1 MKILFL
7 TDNFPP
13 ERNAPATRTHEH
25 ASEWVRRGNQVTV
38 ITTAPNFPEGKTFD
52 GYRNAWHTAESIDG
66 IRVIRVKSYI
76 AANEGM
82 LKRVLDYVSFM
93 VTGGIAALIHPRP
106 DLIVTTSP
114 QFFCAMAGWAVTRL
128 RRLPWVFEL
137 RDLWPASIVAVGAMR
152 NAWTIRLLEKME
164 LQMYHDADAIVSVTE
179 AFKNDLAHRGVDA
192 EKIEVVLNGVD
203 LARYCVQ
210 PKDEALLDLFDV
222 RGKFVVGYLGTHGL
236 AHALDKVADAATL
249 LRDREDIV
257 FLFAGAGA
265 KRAELEDTVRAR
277 GLTNVRLISSQPRTM
292 MPRLWSIHDIA
303 LIPLRDHPLFKTVL
317 PSKLFEAMATG
328 TPVLMSVPE
337 GEATKLVRTTRCGVL
352 VPPEDAHALAEAI
365 VRLKEDPVER
375 GRCRA
380 AGLAAAFQ
388 YSRVRQAALMLH
400 VLQSVCPK
408 TAPSSC

>member
-1 MKILFL
+1 
-7 TDNFPP
+7 
-13 ERNAPATRTHEH
+13 
-25 ASEWVRRGNQVTV
+25 
-38 ITTAPNFPEGKTFD
+38 
-52 GYRNAWHTAESIDG
+52 
-66 IRVIRVKSYI
+66 
-76 AANEGM
+76 
-82 LKRVLDYVSFM
+82 
-93 VTGGIAALIHPRP
+93 
-106 DLIVTTSP
+106 
-114 QFFCAMAGWAVTRL
+114 
-128 RRLPWVFEL
+128 
-137 RDLWPASIVAVGAMR
+137 
-152 NAWTIRLLEKME
+152 
-164 LQMYHDADAIVSVTE
+164 
-179 AFKNDLAHRGVDA
+179 
-192 EKIEVVLNGVD
+192 
-203 LARYCVQ
+203 
-210 PKDEALLDLFDV
+210 
-222 RGKFVVGYLGTHGL
+222 
-236 AHALDKVADAATL
+236 
-249 LRDREDIV
+249 
-257 FLFAGAGA
+257 
-265 KRAELEDTVRAR
+265 
-277 GLTNVRLISSQPRTM
+277 